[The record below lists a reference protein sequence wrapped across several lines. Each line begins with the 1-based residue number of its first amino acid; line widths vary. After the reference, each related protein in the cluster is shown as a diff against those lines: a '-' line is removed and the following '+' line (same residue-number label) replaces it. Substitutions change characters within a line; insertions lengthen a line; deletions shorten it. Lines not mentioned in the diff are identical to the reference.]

1 MINKI
6 ILSIFALLL
15 SIKAIS
21 SSVDYSY
28 QTLADNLSHP
38 WGLAVIDENN
48 ILFTELSGQLRK
60 IENGVLNQK
69 PITGVPEVLFAGQG
83 GLSGIILDPNFKEK
97 SKIYI
102 AYIYCF

>member
-21 SSVDYSY
+21 STVEYSY
-28 QTLADNLSHP
+28 ETLADNLSHP

-48 ILFTELSGQLRK
+48 ILFTELSGPVSYTHLTLPTSDL
-60 IENGVLNQK
+60 V
-69 PITGVPEVLFAGQG
+69 
-83 GLSGIILDPNFKEK
+83 
-97 SKIYI
+97 
-102 AYIYCF
+102 